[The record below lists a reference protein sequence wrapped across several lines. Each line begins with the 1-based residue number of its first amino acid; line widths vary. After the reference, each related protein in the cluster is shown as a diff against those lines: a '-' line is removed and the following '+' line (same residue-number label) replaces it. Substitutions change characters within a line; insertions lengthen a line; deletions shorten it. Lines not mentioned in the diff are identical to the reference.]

1 MSDVIVPIEK
11 RILIIRGHRVL
22 IDSDLAELYGVTTK
36 RLREQLRRNKERFPE
51 EFAFQLNQMDRL
63 EVAAKCGH
71 LNNIRLSAQLPYAF
85 TEHGVVMAATILNT
99 PKATEMS
106 IHIVKT
112 FVKMKEA
119 MLVNKKVAQKLIEL
133 ESKIN
138 AHDEEIKTLFET
150 LRNLL
155 EPVLPKNRKKIGLK

>member
-85 TEHGVVMAATILNT
+85 TEHGVVMA

>member
-1 MSDVIVPIEK
+1 MSEIIVPIEK

-22 IDSDLAELYGVTTK
+22 IDSDLAELYGVATK
-36 RLREQLRRNKERFPE
+36 RLNEQVKRNLSRFPE
-51 EFAFQLNQMDRL
+51 EFAFQLNQEDRL
-63 EVAAKCGH
+63 EVVANCDRFNK
-71 LNNIRLSAQLPYAF
+71 IRFSYSLPYAF

-99 PKATEMS
+99 PQATEMS

-119 MLVNKKVAQKLIEL
+119 MLVNKKFAQKLIEL
-133 ESKIN
+133 ESKID